1 MSKLPEHIILIIC
14 KESSKANIDILKIFK
29 DYFSGVPHI
38 PYTDTLLYNSGTYYI
53 VPYNNTLRAILGSI
67 TGYNDLFNIFGFATY
82 SIQTSPPAP
91 TFTKS
96 IIREFYNFRYLP
108 LNITIDPKYLE
119 TLKLFT
125 EN

>member
-1 MSKLPEHIILIIC
+1 MSTLPEHIILIIC

-53 VPYNNTLRAILGSI
+53 VPYNKIFREILGNI
-67 TGYNDLFNIFGFATY
+67 TFCADLYNIFGFATY
-82 SIQTSPPAP
+82 SITSSSAP
-91 TFTKS
+91 TFTKN

-108 LNITIDPKYLE
+108 LNITVDPKYLE
-119 TLKLFT
+119 KLKLFT
-125 EN
+125 ED

>member
-1 MSKLPEHIILIIC
+1 MNKLPEHIILIMC
-14 KESSKANIDILKIFK
+14 KEFKANIDTLKILK

-38 PYTDTLLYNSGTYYI
+38 PYTDTLLYNSDTYYI
-53 VPYNNTLRAILGSI
+53 VPYNNTLRAILENTAGCM
-67 TGYNDLFNIFGFATY
+67 DLFNTFGFATY
-82 SIQTSPPAP
+82 SITSSTAP

-96 IIREFYNFRYLP
+96 ILREFYNFRYFP

>member
-1 MSKLPEHIILIIC
+1 MAKLPEKIILIIC

-53 VPYNNTLRAILGSI
+53 VPYNKLFREILGNI
-67 TGYNDLFNIFGFATY
+67 TSCTDLYNIFGFATY
-82 SIQTSPPAP
+82 SIQTSLPAP

-119 TLKLFT
+119 KLKLLT